1 METEAKAWESGSRW
15 KPRGQEQKQESS
27 EWKWTGLEK
36 GETGGPSAAVHSRAT
51 FVYLFFWRMKLRSEI
66 GRLTDV
72 VVGPGRGRR
81 RRRQRQR
88 RRRFVGVAVGEN
100 AQRIGADARRLQA
113 DVGVVET
120 GQKPATAQSIANL
133 N

>member
-1 METEAKAWESGSRW
+1 
-15 KPRGQEQKQESS
+15 
-27 EWKWTGLEK
+27 
-36 GETGGPSAAVHSRAT
+36 
-51 FVYLFFWRMKLRSEI
+51 MKLRSEI